1 MTSIDLKFL
10 WIALPVLLLA
20 GCKVNYSFTGASV
33 SPDVK
38 TLSVATFDATR
49 IPLAPPS
56 LSLSFT
62 EALKDRFL
70 KQTSLTLVKSNGD
83 LMIDGEIT
91 GYVQRDEA
99 ATGSSASVTTLSR
112 LTITVLVRFIDT
124 KNEENSYE
132 QSFSNM
138 EQFDA
143 STQTLS
149 EVEEQLI
156 GAINEKLTQ
165 DIFNRTLGNW

>member
-1 MTSIDLKFL
+1 MILTKRLVFVFGI
-10 WIALPVLLLA
+10 LLLLG

-33 SPDVK
+33 APDVK
-38 TLSVATFDATR
+38 TISISTFQSTR
-49 IPLAPPS
+49 APLAPPS
-56 LSLSFT
+56 LSLTFT

-70 KQTSLTLVKSNGD
+70 RQTSLTLVKSNGD
-83 LMIDGEIT
+83 LIMDGEIT
-91 GYVQRDEA
+91 GYVQSDEA
-99 ATGSSASVTTLSR
+99 ATGTNASVTTLSR
-112 LTITVLVRFIDT
+112 LTITVKVTFTDT

-143 STQTLS
+143 SSQTLA
-149 EVEEQLI
+149 EVEESLI
-156 GAINEKLTQ
+156 EAINEKLTQ

>member
-1 MTSIDLKFL
+1 MPSIDLRGIWLCLPLLFL
-10 WIALPVLLLA
+10 G

-33 SPDVK
+33 SLDVN
-38 TLSVATFDATR
+38 TISIATFDATR
-49 IPLAPPS
+49 TPLAPPS

-70 KQTSLTLVKSNGD
+70 RQTSLTLVKNNGD

-99 ATGSSASVTTLSR
+99 ATGTTASVTTLSR
-112 LTITVLVRFIDT
+112 LTISVKVRFIDT
-124 KNEENSYE
+124 KNEQNSYE

-143 STQTLS
+143 STQTLA

-156 GAINEKLTQ
+156 EAINEKLTQ

>member
-1 MTSIDLKFL
+1 MILTKRLLIVIATLLFL
-10 WIALPVLLLA
+10 G

-33 SPDVK
+33 DPDVK
-38 TLSVATFDATR
+38 TISIATFQSTR
-49 IPLAPPS
+49 APLAPPS
-56 LSLSFT
+56 LSQSFT

-70 KQTSLTLVKSNGD
+70 RQTSLTLVKNNGD

-99 ATGSSASVTTLSR
+99 ASGTNASVTTLSR
-112 LTITVLVRFIDT
+112 LTITVKVTFTDT
-124 KNEENSYE
+124 KNEDNSYE

-143 STQTLS
+143 SSQTLA
-149 EVEEQLI
+149 EVEESLI
-156 GAINEKLTQ
+156 ESINEKLTQ
-165 DIFNRTLGNW
+165 DVFNRTLGNW